1 MPVVR
6 NSDAIDNM
14 MRVAFDDR
22 AITVYRA
29 STFIADTGNGDA
41 AYRKSG
47 GRDVDNLAAVAMR
60 IVQTDDVAHVRFCT
74 VKNLYV

>member
-1 MPVVR
+1 MSVVR

-22 AITVYRA
+22 AIAVYRA
-29 STFIADTGNGDA
+29 STFVADTGNGDT

-47 GRDVDNLAAVAMR
+47 GRDVDNLAAVTVGV
-60 IVQTDDVAHVRFCT
+60 IQTDDVTHDRLSVQ
-74 VKNLYV
+74 

>member
-14 MRVAFDDR
+14 MRVTFDDR

-29 STFIADTGNGDA
+29 STFVADTGDGDTA
-41 AYRKSG
+41 HGKSG
-47 GRDVDNLAAVAMR
+47 GRDVDNLAAVGVR
-60 IVQTDDVAHVRFCT
+60 IIQADDVTHVCFSFR
-74 VKNLYV
+74 